1 MLLLDYKTKYIE
13 PLLKKKCYGIPK
25 IDKITFIQKNKK
37 IRNLSQVGYR
47 LLNFILYSHLFFSY
61 CLGYINND
69 NKEQYL
75 NDNMTFVEILKI
87 NWELL
92 KDSLFNKGITIIEIF
107 LNLIFDKISHLLK
120 NCDEITQI
128 EKRNKL
134 EESIEQLLEESY
146 KEYEEYSK
154 IYLDTNSKLHNINKE
169 NLKSI
174 ILELYNPEEY
184 PEKEYPFLKY
194 FITTKYPTEEHFMK
208 ELYKI
213 SNYKNLYPLITSYI
227 NPNNNI
233 ELLKYLPKYNNFV
246 NLMIN
251 KYSHKI
257 SRIEANSKKLI
268 DENIYKNNEKNF
280 KTKILKDFLDVWK
293 KMQKYNIQYK
303 CNIME
308 EEFLHERMPLSNFLI
323 DDGEIGKG
331 MYLAAGYSNFI
342 KWQND
347 FLEPITKSLDNNK
360 KGILYYYNKNLKNM
374 IDVQKATDNEII
386 KKDFPDNSNYIN
398 FFHLISLNAYRNIY
412 YKIPNCKDENN
423 KNRKINYLNYNNFI
437 YDFNLI
443 EEELGKILLTGKRLF
458 NKDKIKFVTYCYEG
472 FRGEKSSTLIDFI
485 ESYPQKKLEDEEKNE
500 LYDYIIEKNAHTYD
514 FTQLMFSIQLIIY
527 YLTQDKK
534 ANDYKINDIIANA
547 PEYLNISDDCKNF
560 FEHFYKFTIEKLFE
574 IFSFIELFCFDL
586 ISKNLKD
593 EYKINLRK
601 ELIDKIKDYFNNGV
615 EKLIDKAELAS
626 ACRKLISRY
635 LISKRS
641 DNDINPDN
649 LSLYLTKTDLWNLE
663 IIKKNDIFEMELNEI
678 KNFEIKVNETYKLCQ
693 LLDPDNILLK
703 ELNLKIEEKKKKD
716 KKEEKNHNE
725 VKKKIGKKKV
735 KKF

>member
-1 MLLLDYKTKYIE
+1 
-13 PLLKKKCYGIPK
+13 
-25 IDKITFIQKNKK
+25 
-37 IRNLSQVGYR
+37 
-47 LLNFILYSHLFFSY
+47 
-61 CLGYINND
+61 
-69 NKEQYL
+69 
-75 NDNMTFVEILKI
+75 
-87 NWELL
+87 
-92 KDSLFNKGITIIEIF
+92 
-107 LNLIFDKISHLLK
+107 
-120 NCDEITQI
+120 
-128 EKRNKL
+128 
-134 EESIEQLLEESY
+134 
-146 KEYEEYSK
+146 
-154 IYLDTNSKLHNINKE
+154 
-169 NLKSI
+169 
-174 ILELYNPEEY
+174 
-184 PEKEYPFLKY
+184 
-194 FITTKYPTEEHFMK
+194 
-208 ELYKI
+208 
-213 SNYKNLYPLITSYI
+213 
-227 NPNNNI
+227 
-233 ELLKYLPKYNNFV
+233 
-246 NLMIN
+246 
-251 KYSHKI
+251 
-257 SRIEANSKKLI
+257 
-268 DENIYKNNEKNF
+268 
-280 KTKILKDFLDVWK
+280 
-293 KMQKYNIQYK
+293 
-303 CNIME
+303 
-308 EEFLHERMPLSNFLI
+308 
-323 DDGEIGKG
+323 
-331 MYLAAGYSNFI
+331 
-342 KWQND
+342 
-347 FLEPITKSLDNNK
+347 
-360 KGILYYYNKNLKNM
+360 M